1 MITYNIMSKK
11 FLLGLV
17 IFIAVCLHNAN
28 AQTVYFNGLGRALV
42 TTDQLKGNALTI
54 NEGGVT
60 RPDTLSGRRGTG
72 GYTIF
77 DLGVNAQPNE
87 NLRASA
93 ILRIRNDFGGFY
105 GNGSSVFFRQLRLD
119 GVIAKIVK
127 YEIGDIDLGLTPYT
141 LYNFD
146 ESYHDYEADVFA
158 IRRSIVNYENFN
170 FGNKWRLQGAH
181 ANANF
186 RFTKGIEKIGVRVFA
201 ARAGRKDILDLVN
214 PDRVNWGGRVDL
226 VQSKFFHI
234 GGNFIQMV
242 DLAGTVPVNQFEF
255 DNKVGTVDFKLGYD
269 NDQIGAFAYGEAGF
283 SKYSFFRAQNDTTV
297 SKNGNFY
304 DVGVSAEYK
313 PLKVKLFVS
322 YRNVSDNFSSPG
334 AQTRR
339 IFDYGNPVAP
349 TPFAPELFPTI
360 KGGVIR
366 QVGLLDRISDED
378 VRNLNIMPVLM
389 AYRPEYNNI
398 TPYGTATP
406 NRKGISFGAS
416 VGEMEKVVKGDVKV
430 DLLSEVVGEG
440 STDTRKF
447 TGVRGGLFFNV
458 NKLVNWERALG
469 LNFGFRYEH
478 TKRDGGNQIDLKSTL
493 IDAGINVEVVKSFDL
508 IAGYKM
514 LTAKGNEFLL
524 ARNEF
529 NEVVNPVQ
537 GYSDVDQANT
547 ILSQGFNQG
556 LLAAGIRYRFTKNT
570 YFTGQAVFYN
580 NKSKLQTSLGDFD
593 YKINQIFLNYT
604 MVF

>member
-17 IFIAVCLHNAN
+17 IFIAVCIQNTN

-42 TTDQLKGNALTI
+42 TTDQLKGNVLNIPDASPLYPSGSRTDT
-54 NEGGVT
+54 VT
-60 RPDTLSGRRGTG
+60 GRRGTG

-93 ILRIRNDFGGFY
+93 ILRIKNNFGGFY

-201 ARAGRKDILDLVN
+201 ARAGRKDILDLAT
-214 PDRVNWGGRVDL
+214 PDRVNWGGRLDL
-226 VQSKFFHI
+226 VQSKFFQI
-234 GGNFIQMV
+234 GGNYIQML
-242 DLAGTVPVNQFEF
+242 DLAGTVATNAFEF

-269 NDQIGAFAYGEAGF
+269 NDQIGAFLYGEAGF
-283 SKYSFFRAQNDTTV
+283 SKYSFFNAQDDTTV

-304 DVGVSAEYK
+304 DVGVSGEYK

-322 YRNVSDNFSSPG
+322 YRNVSDNFNSPG

-339 IFDYGNPVAP
+339 IFDYG
-349 TPFAPELFPTI
+349 APELFPAV
-360 KGGVIR
+360 KENAVIR
-366 QVGLLDRISDED
+366 QPGLLDRISEENI
-378 VRNLNIMPVLM
+378 RNLNILPVLM
-389 AYRPEYNNI
+389 TYRPEYNNI

-458 NKLVNWERALG
+458 NKLINWERALG
-469 LNFGFRYEH
+469 INFGYRYEH
-478 TKRDGGNQIDLKSTL
+478 TKREGGNQIDLKSTL
-493 IDAGINVEVVKSFDL
+493 IDAGINIEVAKSFDL

-514 LTAKGNEFLL
+514 LNAKGNEYVLV
-524 ARNEF
+524 RNAY
-529 NEVVNPVQ
+529 NDLVSPVQ
-537 GYSDVDQANT
+537 GYSDITASNT
-547 ILSQGFNQG
+547 ISSQLFNQG
-556 LLAAGIRYRFTKNT
+556 LVAAGIRYRFTKNT

-580 NKSKLQTSLGDFD
+580 NKSKLQSSLGDFD